1 MTSDTDTIQIALKHH
16 QAGQFQKA
24 ESICHHIIR
33 DNPQHTEALQLLSG
47 MALQMGNYT
56 IAAEM
61 INKAIA
67 SNPQNPISYSNL
79 GVILNTFGKQEDA
92 VKAYQQALRLRPDY
106 AEAWN
111 NLGTALR
118 ALGKVESAI
127 DSYRKALRYKPE
139 YAEAWN
145 NLGLALKSLGKLE
158 SAIDSYRKALQYKPD
173 YIEAHFM
180 LACTKLHN
188 KYDNDIQAMEK
199 LLNKPDATDRQK
211 IQLCFGL
218 GKAFEDIKQYDKAF
232 NYLLDGNR
240 IQRNTFKYSISDDEV
255 FFKKLIDVFDKN
267 FLAHREGYGVIENTP
282 IFILGMPRS
291 GTTLVEQIL
300 SRHHQIHGAGE
311 LNDLKQILLT
321 TNPKLTTRTF
331 PEHVMELNRDD
342 FTQFG
347 TEYLRRI
354 SQYNITGKYHV
365 TDKMP
370 SNFLYIGMIRVLFP
384 DAKIIHCKRDP
395 VDTCLSC
402 FKTTFEE
409 VQKFAYDLT
418 ELGQYYRLY
427 QKLMSHWHTVLPGY
441 IYDIQYEE
449 LVAEQETQT
458 RKLIGYCGLPWD
470 EACLSFYKSDRAVKT
485 ASDVQVRRPIY
496 KSSVQLWKR
505 YEKHLGPLLSA
516 FEQ

>member
-1 MTSDTDTIQIALKHH
+1 MASDTDTIQFAIKYQ

-24 ESICHHIIR
+24 EYICHQILR
-33 DNPQHTEALQLLSG
+33 DNPHHIDALHLLSL
-47 MALQMGNYT
+47 MAIQMGNYT
-56 IAAEM
+56 VAAEM

-67 SNPQNPISYSNL
+67 SDPQNPISYSNL
-79 GVILNTFGKQEDA
+79 GVILSTLGNQEDA

-118 ALGKVESAI
+118 TS
-127 DSYRKALRYKPE
+127 
-139 YAEAWN
+139 
-145 NLGLALKSLGKLE
+145 GKLE
-158 SAIDSYRKALQYKPD
+158 SAIDSYRQALQYKPD
-173 YIEAHFM
+173 YAEAWNNLGNALKSLGRLESAIDSYRKAIQYKADYVEAHCM
-180 LACTKLHN
+180 LARTKLHN
-188 KYDNDIQAMEK
+188 RYDDEVQAMEK
-199 LLNKPDATDRQK
+199 LLSKPDINVEEK

-218 GKAFEDIKQYDKAF
+218 GKAFEDIKQYDKSF

-240 IQRNTFKYSISDDEV
+240 IKRTTFNYSISEDEG
-255 FFKKLIDVFDKN
+255 FFKKLIDVFDTT
-267 FLAHREGYGVIENTP
+267 FFAQRDGYGVSENTP

-300 SRHHQIHGAGE
+300 SSHHQIQGAGE

-321 TNPKLTTRTF
+321 TNPKLTNHTF
-331 PEHVMELNRDD
+331 PDYVPELKCDD

-354 SQYNITGKYHV
+354 NRYNSAGKAHV

-384 DAKIIHCKRDP
+384 SAKIIHCKRNP

-418 ELGQYYRLY
+418 ELGQYYHLY

-458 RKLIGYCGLPWD
+458 RRLIDHCGLSWD
-470 EACLSFYKSDRAVKT
+470 EACLSFYKSDRVVKT

-516 FEQ
+516 LEQ

>member
-1 MTSDTDTIQIALKHH
+1 MDSDTDTIQIALKYHR
-16 QAGQFQKA
+16 AGQFQKA
-24 ESICHHIIR
+24 ESICRQILR
-33 DNPQHTEALQLLSG
+33 DNPHHTDALHLLSG

-56 IAAEM
+56 TAAEM

-67 SNPQNPISYSNL
+67 SSPQNPISYSNL
-79 GVILNTFGKQEDA
+79 GVILNTLGKQEDA

-158 SAIDSYRKALQYKPD
+158 SAIDSYRKALRYKPD

-180 LACTKLHN
+180 LACTKLYN
-188 KYDNDIQAMEK
+188 KYDDDIQAMEK

-211 IQLCFGL
+211 MLLYFGL

-232 NYLLDGNR
+232 KYLLDGNR

-267 FLAHREGYGVIENTP
+267 FFAHREGYGVIENTP

-300 SRHHQIHGAGE
+300 SRHHQIRGAGE

-331 PEHVMELNRDD
+331 PDHVIELNRDD

-384 DAKIIHCKRDP
+384 DAKIVHCKRDP

-402 FKTTFEE
+402 FKTTFEA

-418 ELGQYYRLY
+418 ELGQYFRLY
-427 QKLMSHWHTVLPGY
+427 QKLMSHGTLFFPVTSMIFNMKSWSLSRKDKQGSSLTIVDYPGMRRAY
-441 IYDIQYEE
+441 PSIN
-449 LVAEQETQT
+449 
-458 RKLIGYCGLPWD
+458 LIGL
-470 EACLSFYKSDRAVKT
+470 
-485 ASDVQVRRPIY
+485 
-496 KSSVQLWKR
+496 
-505 YEKHLGPLLSA
+505 
-516 FEQ
+516 